1 MPFLA
6 GQGSKR
12 TIAVETKTLEGIVF
26 GLSEM
31 SDFIVQL
38 KKTICDQNSWID
50 MLAEALNE
58 HRKSRASYDVKNKTA
73 VAGVPVLGTA
83 NHHGASGQNSVSG
96 KKNKSKKKTKSAG
109 REVDGKQT
117 VNCSTATSEIPSG
130 NEMMK
135 EFQGYVIVPSSGRST
150 FETDKTAKSSV
161 HSLPVAFSLQTETRA
176 SMNKNSKS
184 LHHQSHQMSSLNLN
198 EKTKV
203 WGRIQTD
210 SPEQLPGAAVN
221 DNTCLSKQ
229 KQVATS
235 DEMCP
240 VCNLIFEKNLGL
252 EKRTSHINSHFED

>member
-1 MPFLA
+1 
-6 GQGSKR
+6 
-12 TIAVETKTLEGIVF
+12 
-26 GLSEM
+26 M

-58 HRKSRASYDVKNKTA
+58 YRKSRASYDVKNKTA

-83 NHHGASGQNSVSG
+83 NHHGTSGQNSVSG

-109 REVDGKQT
+109 REVDSKQA
-117 VNCSTATSEIPSG
+117 VSCSTATSEIPSS

-135 EFQGYVIVPSSGRST
+135 ECQGYVIVPPSGRST

-176 SMNKNSKS
+176 SMK
-184 LHHQSHQMSSLNLN
+184 SHQMSSLNLN

-229 KQVATS
+229 KPVATT

-240 VCNLIFEKNLGL
+240 VCSLIFEKNCGL
-252 EKRTSHINSHFED
+252 KKRTSHINSHFED